1 MQIGGSIGE
10 QIGEKLRFNEKDK
23 KIMLMSGISAAFS
36 ALFGT
41 PMAAAF
47 LAMEIASIGIMYY
60 AALVP
65 CIWASLTA
73 YMLAKTFHQRKRDFN
88 EFFYLSHTTYYPS
101 YIFSAFSI
109 RAAMLN
115 FELSTEKS
123 GGLWKG
129 FFR

>member
-1 MQIGGSIGE
+1 MQSRRVPVADG
-10 QIGEKLRFNEKDK
+10 FFP
-23 KIMLMSGISAAFS
+23 SG
-36 ALFGT
+36 FGVD
-41 PMAAAF
+41 
-47 LAMEIASIGIMYY
+47 G
-60 AALVP
+60 V
-65 CIWASLTA
+65 
-73 YMLAKTFHQRKRDFN
+73 QRKRDFN
-88 EFFYLSHTTYYPS
+88 EFFYLSHATYYPS